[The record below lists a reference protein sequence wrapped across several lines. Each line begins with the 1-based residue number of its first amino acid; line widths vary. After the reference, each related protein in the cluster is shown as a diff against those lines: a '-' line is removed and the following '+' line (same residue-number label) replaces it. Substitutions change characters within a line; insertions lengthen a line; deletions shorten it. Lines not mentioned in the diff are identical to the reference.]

1 MNSIVAEKQY
11 IAAKLGLPY
20 ENLSQSELRSETLLT
35 STSVINFALQ
45 KNKKSTPTATEK
57 LLELND
63 KFVITHF
70 TVKLKQVISPVAS
83 TDAQQGLAALYTY
96 ENEYVFGQIINGTAV
111 VKPLFSGTNSS
122 NVAAIYNGQLSM
134 TIDRRVFIPAFPVLA
149 FRRTGATQQGA
160 FLRTAGTVAAPVATF
175 SGNTGLD
182 EVSNGLFAYY
192 NSEPT
197 LIDGRQTIDT
207 AINLP
212 ASYAFS
218 GDFVTATS
226 TNFANNYAVF
236 CARGYLVVNAE

>member
-45 KNKKSTPTATEK
+45 KNKKATPNVTEK

-63 KFVITHF
+63 KFVVTHF
-70 TVKLKQVISPVAS
+70 TVKLKQVIGTS
-83 TDAQQGLAALYTY
+83 TDALQGMAPLYTY
-96 ENEYVFGQIINGTAV
+96 ENEYVFGQYINSVAIARLTTFGFT
-111 VKPLFSGTNSS
+111 GTNSA
-122 NVAAIYNGQLSM
+122 NVGAIYNGQLSM

-149 FRRTGATQQGA
+149 FRRTGTTQQGNNIRA
-160 FLRTAGTVAAPVATF
+160 VGTVAAPVATF

-207 AINLP
+207 SITLP
-212 ASYAFS
+212 TSYTFS
-218 GDFVTATS
+218 GDTFTGGLAV
-226 TNFANNYAVF
+226 NNYAVF

>member
-45 KNKKSTPTATEK
+45 KNKKSVPNVTEK

-70 TVKLKQVISPVAS
+70 TVKLKQVIGAVTTESL
-83 TDAQQGLAALYTY
+83 QGLAPLYTY
-96 ENEYVFGQIINGTAV
+96 ENEYVFGQWIQGVAV
-111 VKPLFSGTNSS
+111 KVPLNTGSNSV
-122 NVAAIYNGQLSM
+122 NVGAIYNGQLSM

-149 FRRTGATQQGA
+149 FRRTGTTQQGA
-160 FLRTAGTVAAPVATF
+160 FLRTAGTVGTPAATF

-212 ASYAFS
+212 TSYAFS
-218 GDFVTATS
+218 GDTVTSGGA
-226 TNFANNYAVF
+226 AVNNYAVF

>member
-45 KNKKSTPTATEK
+45 KNKKSVPNVTEK

-70 TVKLKQVISPVAS
+70 TVKLKQVIGAVTTESL
-83 TDAQQGLAALYTY
+83 QGLAPLYTY
-96 ENEYVFGQIINGTAV
+96 ENEYVFGQWIQGVAV
-111 VKPLFSGTNSS
+111 KVPLNTGSNSV
-122 NVAAIYNGQLSM
+122 NVGAIYNGQLSM

-160 FLRTAGTVAAPVATF
+160 FLRTAGTPTTAAATF
-175 SGNTGLD
+175 TGNTGLD

-212 ASYAFS
+212 TSYTFS
-218 GDFVTATS
+218 GDTVTSGGA
-226 TNFANNYAVF
+226 AVNNYAVF

>member
-45 KNKKSTPTATEK
+45 KNKKSVPNVTEK

-70 TVKLKQVISPVAS
+70 TVKLKQVIGAVTTESL
-83 TDAQQGLAALYTY
+83 QGLAPLYTY
-96 ENEYVFGQIINGTAV
+96 ENEYVFGQWIQGVAV
-111 VKPLFSGTNSS
+111 KVPLNTGANSV
-122 NVAAIYNGQLSM
+122 NVGAIYNGQLSM

-160 FLRTAGTVAAPVATF
+160 FLRTAGTPTTAAATF
-175 SGNTGLD
+175 TGNTGLD

-212 ASYAFS
+212 TSYTFS
-218 GDFVTATS
+218 GDTVTSGGA
-226 TNFANNYAVF
+226 AVNNYAVF

>member
-45 KNKKSTPTATEK
+45 KNKKSTPNVTEK

-63 KFVITHF
+63 KFVVTHF
-70 TVKLKQVISPVAS
+70 TVKLKQVVGVATTES
-83 TDAQQGLAALYTY
+83 LQGLAALYTY
-96 ENEYVFGQIINGTAV
+96 ENEYVFGQIVNGTAV
-111 VKPLFSGTNSS
+111 AKPLFTGTASS

-160 FLRTAGTVAAPVATF
+160 FLRTAGTVATAAATF
-175 SGNTGLD
+175 NGNTGLD

-212 ASYAFS
+212 TSYTFS
-218 GDFVTATS
+218 GDTVTSGGA
-226 TNFANNYAVF
+226 AVNNYAVF

>member
-45 KNKKSTPTATEK
+45 KNKKSVPNVTEK

-70 TVKLKQVISPVAS
+70 TVKLKQVIGAVTTESL
-83 TDAQQGLAALYTY
+83 QGLAPLYTY
-96 ENEYVFGQIINGTAV
+96 ENEYVFGQWIQGVAV
-111 VKPLFSGTNSS
+111 RVPLNTGSNSV
-122 NVAAIYNGQLSM
+122 NVGAIYNGQLSM

-160 FLRTAGTVAAPVATF
+160 FLRTAGTPTTAAATF
-175 SGNTGLD
+175 TGNTGLD

-212 ASYAFS
+212 TSYTFS
-218 GDFVTATS
+218 GDTVTSGGA
-226 TNFANNYAVF
+226 AVNNYAVF

>member
-45 KNKKSTPTATEK
+45 KNKKSVPNVTEK

-70 TVKLKQVISPVAS
+70 TVKLKQVIGAVTTESL
-83 TDAQQGLAALYTY
+83 QGLAPLYTY
-96 ENEYVFGQIINGTAV
+96 ENEYVFGQIINGAAV
-111 VKPLFSGTNSS
+111 VRTAAGFTGTASS

-149 FRRTGATQQGA
+149 FRRTGTTQQGA
-160 FLRTAGTVAAPVATF
+160 NLRTAGTVAAAAATF
-175 SGNTGLD
+175 TGNTGLD

-212 ASYAFS
+212 TSYAFS
-218 GDFVTATS
+218 GDTFTGGLAV
-226 TNFANNYAVF
+226 NNYAVF